1 MSGHS
6 GKNAPA
12 GTGGRRGID
21 RRHAAEE
28 PDDGGR
34 SPQPGR
40 RKASPTGDSARP
52 HLSSRLAKA
61 GLLSVAM
68 ALGAAVAAYAA
79 PAGNNPPAAAAAAAV
94 TCALKVPDQPFTATG
109 LATPYR
115 LVGLNGT
122 KCNEGNADT
131 AAFVQGMVIDPA
143 TGALSVYDPLV
154 IDDGA
159 KPAVAP
165 VVPTLPAN
173 AVVALWF
180 GFNGD
185 TLTLEGAGASSCV
198 NGLPDSPFGQ
208 FSYCGAPAF
217 FDAAQQAIAAGKLAI
232 PPVGTAADHQPC
244 PTTRD
249 FGVVDQDQSDN
260 VTTTYLVLSDGR
272 TAQNTHAAA
281 KALGGKSPQVLAN
294 GSDNLL
300 LDHFVDPALH
310 CLPFTA
316 PDLADNGTQA
326 TSLGLNELQAAAY
339 QQAPVAIVPMNDP
352 MVLDSQG
359 ATSEKKTDF
368 YRAGV
373 GQPMLAQVSGS
384 PGDYCRNL
392 RAIGVTRTEQDRA
405 LTNSEVS
412 PDTGAATDL
421 FSFLAMRLQQSYENL
436 SCEKYIN
443 LPNPVHLKTNT
454 AGLVSGATF
463 DKVSTTGPSA
473 TPSGAAGTS
482 AAPSPSA
489 SPSPST
495 AATTPPPPASS
506 PAAPVTTTSAPVSTT
521 KPAAPPVT
529 HTTTAP
535 PPASSAPPA
544 DDSSHS
550 SPSTGA
556 GATSAA
562 AGGPDDSHSSTGA
575 AAGGGGNAGGGGA
588 NPAQSANNAGGAPA
602 GAAQPGTD
610 VVPTPTGTP
619 VLVAGFEHTS
629 AAVAANNP
637 RSALAGP
644 DPMANS
650 GFSLTSSRMLWGA
663 AGAVVVLC
671 LSLFLRRRP
680 RRR

>member
-6 GKNAPA
+6 GKNASA
-12 GTGGRRGID
+12 GSGGRRGID

-28 PDDGGR
+28 HDDGGR

-40 RKASPTGDSARP
+40 RKASASGDSPRP

-61 GLLSVAM
+61 GLLGVAM

-79 PAGNNPPAAAAAAAV
+79 PAGNNPPPAPAAAAV
-94 TCALKVPDQPFTATG
+94 TCALKVPDQPFTAAG

-115 LVGLNGT
+115 LVGLDGT

-154 IDDGA
+154 IDDGT
-159 KPAVAP
+159 KPAVPP

-173 AVVALWF
+173 GVVALWF

-185 TLTLEGAGASSCV
+185 TLTLEGGGASSCV
-198 NGLPDSPFGQ
+198 TGLPGSPFGQ
-208 FSYCGAPAF
+208 FSYCGAPSF

-232 PPVGTAADHQPC
+232 PPLGTAADHQSC

-249 FGVVDQDQSDN
+249 FGIVDQDQSDN
-260 VTTTYLVLSDGR
+260 VTTTYLVLADGR

-281 KALGGKSPQVLAN
+281 KALAGKTPQVLAN

-300 LDHFVDPALH
+300 LDHFVDPAIN

-316 PDLADNGTQA
+316 PNLADNGTQA
-326 TSLGLNELQAAAY
+326 TALGLNELQAAAY
-339 QQAPVAIVPMNDP
+339 QQAPVAIVPLNDP
-352 MVLDSQG
+352 MVLDNSG

-373 GQPMLAQVSGS
+373 GQPLLAQVSGS

-392 RAIGVTRTEQDRA
+392 RTIGVTRTEQDRA
-405 LTNSEVS
+405 LTNSSVS

-443 LPNPVHLKTNT
+443 MPNPVHLKTNGD
-454 AGLVSGATF
+454 GLVDGATF
-463 DKVSTTGPSA
+463 DKVSAGSSA
-473 TPSGAAGTS
+473 TPSAGTGTS
-482 AAPSPSA
+482 AAPSPSPSL
-489 SPSPST
+489 SPSKAPSS
-495 AATTPPPPASS
+495 APATSS
-506 PAAPVTTTSAPVSTT
+506 PAAPVTSSSAPVSTT
-521 KPAAPPVT
+521 RAAAPPVT
-529 HTTTAP
+529 HTTAAAQ
-535 PPASSAPPA
+535 PPASTAPPA
-544 DDSSHS
+544 DNSQS
-550 SPSTGA
+550 SPSAPA
-556 GATSAA
+556 GVASSAA
-562 AGGPDDSHSSTGA
+562 APGGPDDSNPSTAA

-588 NPAQSANNAGGAPA
+588 NPAQSQNAGAPA
-602 GAAQPGTD
+602 GGAGQPGAD
-610 VVPTPTGTP
+610 AVPSPTP

-629 AAVAANNP
+629 AAVAADNP

-644 DPMANS
+644 DPMANT

-663 AGAVVVLC
+663 AGAVVALC

>member
-6 GKNAPA
+6 GKNVPA

-28 PDDGGR
+28 QDDGGR

-40 RKASPTGDSARP
+40 RKASASGDSARP

-61 GLLSVAM
+61 GLLSVGM

-79 PAGNNPPAAAAAAAV
+79 PAGNNPPPAPAAAAV

-115 LVGLNGT
+115 LVGLDGT
-122 KCNEGNADT
+122 KCNEGNPDT

-143 TGALSVYDPLV
+143 NGALSVYDPLV
-154 IDDGA
+154 IDDGT
-159 KPAVAP
+159 KPAVPP
-165 VVPTLPAN
+165 VVPALPAN

-185 TLTLEGAGASSCV
+185 TLTLQGAGASSCV
-198 NGLPDSPFGQ
+198 TGLPDSPFGQ
-208 FSYCGAPAF
+208 FSYCGAPGF
-217 FDAAQQAIAAGKLAI
+217 FDAAQQAIAGGKLSI
-232 PPVGTAADHQPC
+232 PPLGTAADHQAC

-249 FGVVDQDQSDN
+249 FGIVDQDQSDN

-300 LDHFVDPALH
+300 LDHFVDPALD

-326 TSLGLNELQAAAY
+326 TALGLNELQAAAY
-339 QQAPVAIVPMNDP
+339 QKAPVAIVPMNDP
-352 MVLDSQG
+352 MVLDNSG
-359 ATSEKKTDF
+359 ATSDKKTDF

-373 GQPMLAQVSGS
+373 GQPMLAQVPGS
-384 PGDYCRNL
+384 PADYCKNL
-392 RAIGVTRTEQDRA
+392 RTVGVTRTEQDRA

-443 LPNPVHLKTNT
+443 LPNPVHLKTNS

-463 DKVSTTGPSA
+463 DKVSATGPSA
-473 TPSGAAGTS
+473 TPSGGTGTS
-482 AAPSPSA
+482 PAA
-489 SPSPST
+489 SPSPSPSK

-521 KPAAPPVT
+521 KPAAPPAA

-535 PPASSAPPA
+535 AAATSAPPA
-544 DDSSHS
+544 GDDSHS
-550 SPSTGA
+550 SPSAAA
-556 GATSAA
+556 GSTSAA
-562 AGGPDDSHSSTGA
+562 PGGPDDSHTSTGA
-575 AAGGGGNAGGGGA
+575 VAGGGGNAGAGGA
-588 NPAQSANNAGGAPA
+588 GSAQSANAGGAPG
-602 GAAQPGTD
+602 GAGTD
-610 VVPTPTGTP
+610 TVPSPTGSP

-629 AAVAANNP
+629 VAVAADNP

-650 GFSLTSSRMLWGA
+650 GFSLTSSRMLWGV

-680 RRR
+680 GRR

>member
-6 GKNAPA
+6 GKNAST
-12 GTGGRRGID
+12 GSGGRRGID
-21 RRHAAEE
+21 RRRAAEE
-28 PDDGGR
+28 EDDGGR
-34 SPQPGR
+34 SPQSGR
-40 RKASPTGDSARP
+40 RKAIPTGDSARP

-61 GLLSVAM
+61 GLLGVVM
-68 ALGAAVAAYAA
+68 ALGATVAAYAA
-79 PAGNNPPAAAAAAAV
+79 PGNNPPPAAADAAP
-94 TCALKVPDQPFTATG
+94 TCALKVPDQPFTAAG

-115 LVGLNGT
+115 LVGLDGT
-122 KCNEGNADT
+122 KCNEGNPDT

-154 IDDGA
+154 IDNGT

-165 VVPTLPAN
+165 VVPALPAN

-185 TLTLEGAGASSCV
+185 TLTLQGAGASSCV
-198 NGLPDSPFGQ
+198 TGLPDSPFGQ

-232 PPVGTAADHQPC
+232 PAVGTAADHQPC

-249 FGVVDQDQSDN
+249 FGIVDQDQSDN
-260 VTTTYLVLSDGR
+260 VTTTYLVLADGR

-300 LDHFVDPALH
+300 LDHFVDPALN
-310 CLPFTA
+310 CVPFTA
-316 PDLADNGTQA
+316 PNLADKGTEA
-326 TSLGLNELQAAAY
+326 TALGLNELQAAAY
-339 QQAPVAIVPMNDP
+339 QQAPVAIVPLNDP
-352 MVLDSQG
+352 MVLDGSG

-384 PGDYCRNL
+384 PGDYCKQL
-392 RAIGVTRTEQDRA
+392 RTIGVTRTEQDRA

-436 SCEKYIN
+436 TCEKYIN
-443 LPNPVHLKTNT
+443 MPNPVHLKMNGD
-454 AGLVSGATF
+454 GLVDGATF
-463 DKVSTTGPSA
+463 DKVSATGPSA
-473 TPSGAAGTS
+473 TPSAGTGTS
-482 AAPSPSA
+482 AAA
-489 SPSPST
+489 SPSQSPSKT
-495 AATTPPPPASS
+495 ATTPPPPASS
-506 PAAPVTTTSAPVSTT
+506 PAAPVTSTSAPASTS

-529 HTTTAP
+529 HTTAAA
-535 PPASSAPPA
+535 PPASTAPPA
-544 DDSSHS
+544 DYDSHS
-550 SPSTGA
+550 SPSPAA
-556 GATSAA
+556 GAVTPAPP
-562 AGGPDDSHSSTGA
+562 GGPDDSHPSTGA
-575 AAGGGGNAGGGGA
+575 AAGASGGA
-588 NPAQSANNAGGAPA
+588 NPAQSPNAGAAA
-602 GAAQPGTD
+602 GGSAQPGTD
-610 VVPTPTGTP
+610 VVPSPTDTP

-629 AAVAANNP
+629 AAGGANNP

-644 DPMANS
+644 DPMANT
-650 GFSLTSSRMLWGA
+650 GFSLTSSRVLWGA
-663 AGAVVVLC
+663 AGAVVALC

>member
-6 GKNAPA
+6 GKNASA
-12 GTGGRRGID
+12 ATGGRRGID
-21 RRHAAEE
+21 RRHTAEE
-28 PDDGGR
+28 QDEGGR
-34 SPQPGR
+34 SPRPDR
-40 RKASPTGDSARP
+40 RKASPAADSARP
-52 HLSSRLAKA
+52 HLSGRLAKA
-61 GLLSVAM
+61 GLLGVAM
-68 ALGAAVAAYAA
+68 ALGAAVAAVAA
-79 PAGNNPPAAAAAAAV
+79 PTGNNPAPAAAAAAV
-94 TCALKVPDQPFTATG
+94 TCALKVPDQPFTAAG

-122 KCNEGNADT
+122 KCTEGNADT

-154 IDDGA
+154 VDDGTT
-159 KPAVAP
+159 PAVPP
-165 VVPTLPAN
+165 VKPTLPAG

-185 TLTLEGAGASSCV
+185 TLTLQGSGASSCV
-198 NGLPDSPFGQ
+198 TGLPDSPFGQ

-232 PPVGTAADHQPC
+232 PPLGTAADHSPC

-249 FGVVDQDQSDN
+249 FGIVDQDQSDN
-260 VTTTYLVLSDGR
+260 VTTTYLVLANGR

-281 KALGGKSPQVLAN
+281 KALAGKSPQVLAN

-300 LDHFVDPALH
+300 LDHFVDPALN
-310 CLPFTA
+310 CVPFTA
-316 PDLADNGTQA
+316 PNLADNGTQA
-326 TSLGLNELQAAAY
+326 TALGLNELQAAAY
-339 QQAPVAIVPMNDP
+339 QQAPVAIVPLNDP
-352 MVLDSQG
+352 MVLDNSG
-359 ATSEKKTDF
+359 GTSEKKTDF

-373 GQPMLAQVSGS
+373 GQPMLAQVGGA
-384 PGDYCRNL
+384 PGDYCKQL
-392 RAIGVTRTEQDRA
+392 RTVGVTRTEQDRA

-421 FSFLAMRLQQSYENL
+421 FSFLAMRLQMSYENL

-443 LPNPVHLKTNT
+443 LPNPVHLKTNG

-463 DKVSTTGPSA
+463 DKVSATGPSA
-473 TPSGAAGTS
+473 TAGGST
-482 AAPSPSA
+482 SA
-489 SPSPST
+489 SPSPSK
-495 AATTPPPPASS
+495 AATTTTAPAPPASS
-506 PAAPVTTTSAPVSTT
+506 PAAPVTTSAAPVQST
-521 KPAAPPVT
+521 KAAAPPAP

-535 PPASSAPPA
+535 PAPPSTAPPA
-544 DDSSHS
+544 GTTPS
-550 SPSTGA
+550 SPAAGA
-556 GATSAA
+556 GAGTTAA
-562 AGGPDDSHSSTGA
+562 PGGPDDSHPSTGA
-575 AAGGGGNAGGGGA
+575 AAAGGSGGSSGGGGGA
-588 NPAQSANNAGGAPA
+588 SPAQPPNAGTAAGGA
-602 GAAQPGTD
+602 GRPGTD
-610 VVPTPTGTP
+610 GLPAPTDTA

-629 AAVAANNP
+629 AAVAADNP

-663 AGAVVVLC
+663 AGAVAVLC